1 MNLNEIFSPENIAL
15 LASNIAVIVFSLVTA
30 YKAFTKKWNEMQKK
44 DSHNIKGEVKRQSE
58 VDIRIMKKLEEVKE
72 TLNADRVQ
80 IYDFHNG
87 IRYAN
92 GRSAL
97 KTTCTYETC
106 RYGVKHYQNS
116 LSGIPLSCIPNFISA
131 LLNDGEIECKNIEE
145 IRETMPATYSF
156 KKGMQVKSFYDT
168 VFHNEEGEIVG
179 FIAIQF
185 CTNKY
190 NVNKEVVQKLV
201 GYVESEL
208 SSLAK

>member
-1 MNLNEIFSPENIAL
+1 MNLSDFFSIENLTI
-15 LASNIAVIVFSLVTA
+15 LASNLAVIVFSLITM
-30 YKAFTKKWNEMQKK
+30 YNSFTKKWNEMQKK
-44 DSHNIKGEVKRQSE
+44 ESHDIKGEVKRQSE
-58 VDIRIMKKLEEVKE
+58 VDMRITKKLEEVKE

-106 RYGVKHYQNS
+106 RYGIKHYQNS
-116 LSGIPLSCIPNFISA
+116 LSGIPLSCIPNFISS
-131 LLNDGEIECKNIEE
+131 LLNNGEIECKNLEE
-145 IRETMPATYSF
+145 IKETMPATYSL

-190 NVNKEVVQKLV
+190 NVSKEVVQKLV

>member
-1 MNLNEIFSPENIAL
+1 MNLPDFFSIENLTI
-15 LASNIAVIVFSLVTA
+15 LASNLAVIVFSLVTM
-30 YKAFTKKWNEMQKK
+30 YNSFTKKWNEMQKK
-44 DSHNIKGEVKRQSE
+44 ESHDIKGEVKRQSE
-58 VDIRIMKKLEEVKE
+58 VDMRITKKLEEVKE

-106 RYGVKHYQNS
+106 RYGIKHYQNS
-116 LSGIPLSCIPNFISA
+116 LSGIPLSCIPNFISS
-131 LLNDGEIECKNIEE
+131 LLNNGEIECKNLEE
-145 IRETMPATYSF
+145 IKETMPATYSL

-190 NVNKEVVQKLV
+190 NVSKEVVQKLV